1 MSNDTTAKASS
12 SSTTGA
18 STAKAADKAEDKEKQ
33 SLVPL
38 NSPEGQACLKEF
50 FSAQFEL
57 NHDLNNPLAGVVGY
71 LELALTDSET
81 IPARPLELLK
91 NVQKCAD
98 RMDQLIQEY
107 VKSKRRLQTTVDLSD
122 VVDEG

>member
-1 MSNDTTAKASS
+1 MSNDTTAKANSS
-12 SSTTGA
+12 SATDKST
-18 STAKAADKAEDKEKQ
+18 DKAEDTVQQ

-98 RMDQLIQEY
+98 RMDELIQEY